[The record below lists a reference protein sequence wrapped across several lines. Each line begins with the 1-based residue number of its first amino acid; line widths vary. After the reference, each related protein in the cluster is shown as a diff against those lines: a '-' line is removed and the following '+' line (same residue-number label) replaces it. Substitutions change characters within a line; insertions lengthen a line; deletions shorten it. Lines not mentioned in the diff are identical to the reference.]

1 MEMKI
6 IDERELFNR
15 NFKIYG
21 TVEEPLFLAKDIA
34 EMIGHSDPSTMM
46 RMVDEEEKQ
55 VVTMFVSGQNRK
67 VLMVTEDGLYEILMK
82 SDKPIAKEFKKQV
95 KAILK
100 EIRKNGGYI
109 ATNES
114 ELDEGIEVRQ
124 TEGQSEPITNESV
137 RGYDYEDDTS
147 MQEQHNSQGATVV
160 NSSNSDVRV
169 TNINV
174 TKSDNVIDYIA

>member
-21 TVEEPLFLAKDIA
+21 TVDEPLFLAKDIA

-67 VLMVTEDGLYEILMK
+67 VLMAKEDGLYEILMK
-82 SDKPIAKEFKKQV
+82 SDNPIAKEFKKQV
-95 KAILK
+95 KTILK
-100 EIRKNGGYI
+100 EIRKNGAI
-109 ATNES
+109 
-114 ELDEGIEVRQ
+114 
-124 TEGQSEPITNESV
+124 
-137 RGYDYEDDTS
+137 
-147 MQEQHNSQGATVV
+147 
-160 NSSNSDVRV
+160 V
-169 TNINV
+169 TGKQIGRAHV
-174 TKSDNVIDYIA
+174 